1 MSEDLLRIRPAS
13 EMPLVR
19 RGAPEPAAPDAPTA
33 ALVSLGCAKNTV
45 DSEIMLAAL
54 AGAGYRLV
62 DDAEGARVAVVNT
75 CGFIEDAKRESID
88 AILALGRLKEAGGL
102 DTLVVAGCLAER
114 YRGELAQGLPEVDLF
129 IGAREY
135 DRLPALLEGARGG
148 AREAFSDTLMDYGRR
163 LPRILAEPGP
173 GAYLKVAEGCSRPCT
188 FCVIPR
194 FRGRFRSRPPDLLL
208 EEARALAEAGVRE
221 VSLLAQEI
229 TSYGR
234 DLGSG
239 HSLVRLLEELNGV
252 EGLAWI
258 RVLYNYPRGVT
269 DELLD
274 AYRELPKV
282 CEYIDMPL
290 QHVASPVLAAMR
302 RGIDEGGTRE
312 LVARVRERVPGCALR
327 TTMLVGF
334 PGESEADFDLL
345 LDFVE
350 ETRFAR
356 LGAFAFSPE
365 DRSLAARLPDQV
377 PVEAARER
385 MARLLALQERI
396 MAEENRALIG
406 RRMDVLVEGLTG
418 EGLLRGRTRLQAP
431 EVDGEAFLHETEA
444 RRGDV
449 LACEIIGADG
459 VDLVARGVGTDGGAP
474 RAASPRAGKRE
485 SGESGE

>member
-1 MSEDLLRIRPAS
+1 MSENLLQIKPIS

-19 RGAPEPAAPDAPTA
+19 RDAPVPMGPEAPGA
-33 ALVSLGCAKNTV
+33 ALISLGCAKNTV

-62 DDAEGARVAVVNT
+62 SDAEDAQVAIVNT

-88 AILALGRLKEAGGL
+88 TILEIAQLKEAGGL
-102 DTLVVAGCLAER
+102 ETLVVAGCLAER

-129 IGAREY
+129 IGTREY
-135 DRLPALLEGARGG
+135 DQLPALLMGERGG

-173 GAYLKVAEGCSRPCT
+173 SAYLKVAEGCSRPCT

-194 FRGRFRSRPPDLLL
+194 FRGRFRSRPLDLVV
-208 EEARALAEAGVRE
+208 EEASALAEAGVRE
-221 VSLLAQEI
+221 VNLLAQEI
-229 TSYGR
+229 TSYGV
-234 DLGSG
+234 DLGLG
-239 HSLVRLLEELNGV
+239 FSLARLLEELNGV
-252 EGLAWI
+252 DGLDWI

-274 AYRELPKV
+274 AYRELPRV

-290 QHVASPVLAAMR
+290 QHVATPVLDAMR
-302 RGIDEGGTRE
+302 RGIDEAGTRE
-312 LVARVRERVPGCALR
+312 LVTRIKEKVPGCVLR

-334 PGESEADFDLL
+334 PGETDADFERL

-356 LGAFAFSPE
+356 LGGFVFSPE
-365 DRSLAARLPDQV
+365 DRSIAARLPDQV
-377 PVEAARER
+377 PVELARER
-385 MARLLALQERI
+385 MARLLALQECI
-396 MAEENRALIG
+396 MAEDNAALTG
-406 RRMDVLVEGLTG
+406 QETQVLVEVLTG

-431 EVDGEAFLHETEA
+431 EVDGEVFLHETEA
-444 RRGDV
+444 EPGEIIT
-449 LACEIIGADG
+449 CEIIGTDG
-459 VDLVARGVGTDGGAP
+459 VDLVARGVASDESAAP
-474 RAASPRAGKRE
+474 GR
-485 SGESGE
+485 

>member
-1 MSEDLLRIRPAS
+1 MSENLLQIRPIS

-19 RGAPEPAAPDAPTA
+19 LDAPIPLGPEAPRA
-33 ALVSLGCAKNTV
+33 ALISLGCAKNTV

-62 DDAEGARVAVVNT
+62 SDAEDAQVAIVNT

-88 AILALGRLKEAGGL
+88 TILEVAQLKQAGDL
-102 DTLVVAGCLAER
+102 ETLVVAGCLAER

-129 IGAREY
+129 IGTREY
-135 DRLPALLEGARGG
+135 DRLPEFLSGGRGG

-173 GAYLKVAEGCSRPCT
+173 SAYLKVAEGCSRPCT

-194 FRGRFRSRPPDLLL
+194 FRGRFRSRPLDLVV
-208 EEARALAEAGVRE
+208 EEAGALAGAGVRE
-221 VSLLAQEI
+221 VNLLAQEI
-229 TSYGR
+229 TSYGV
-234 DLGSG
+234 DLGLG
-239 HSLVRLLEELNGV
+239 FSLAKLLAELNDV
-252 EGLAWI
+252 DGLDWI

-290 QHVASPVLAAMR
+290 QHVATPVLDAMR
-302 RGIDEGGTRE
+302 RGIDEQGTRE
-312 LVARVRERVPGCALR
+312 LVSRIKERVPGCALR

-334 PGESEADFDLL
+334 PGETDADFERL
-345 LDFVE
+345 LDFAE

-356 LGAFAFSPE
+356 LGGFVFSPE
-365 DRSLAARLPDQV
+365 DRSIAARLPDQV
-377 PVEAARER
+377 PAELARER

-396 MAEENRALIG
+396 MAEDNQKLIG
-406 RRMDVLVEGLTG
+406 QKTQVLVEGLTG

-431 EVDGEAFLHETEA
+431 EVDGEVFLHETEA
-444 RRGDV
+444 EPGEII
-449 LACEIIGADG
+449 ACEIIGTDG
-459 VDLVARGVGTDGGAP
+459 VDLVARGVAADESTAP
-474 RAASPRAGKRE
+474 GR
-485 SGESGE
+485 

>member
-1 MSEDLLRIRPAS
+1 MSGELLQIKPIS

-19 RGAPEPAAPDAPTA
+19 RDAPIPLGSEAPSA
-33 ALVSLGCAKNTV
+33 ALISLGCAKNTV

-62 DDAEGARVAVVNT
+62 SEAEDAQVAIVNT

-88 AILALGRLKEAGGL
+88 VILEVAQLKEEGDL
-102 DTLVVAGCLAER
+102 ETLVVAGCLAER

-129 IGAREY
+129 IGTREY
-135 DRLPALLEGARGG
+135 DQLPALLGGGRGG

-173 GAYLKVAEGCSRPCT
+173 SAYLKVAEGCSRPCT

-194 FRGRFRSRPPDLLL
+194 FRGRFRSRPLDLVV
-208 EEARALAEAGVRE
+208 EEASALACAGVRE
-221 VSLLAQEI
+221 VNLLAQEI
-229 TSYGR
+229 TSYGV
-234 DLGSG
+234 DLGLG
-239 HSLVRLLEELNGV
+239 FSLARLLEELNRT
-252 EGLAWI
+252 EGLDWI

-274 AYRELPKV
+274 AYRDLPKV

-290 QHVASPVLAAMR
+290 QHVATPVLAAMR
-302 RGIDEGGTRE
+302 RGIDEAGTRE
-312 LVARVRERVPGCALR
+312 LVARIKEKIPGCALR

-334 PGESEADFDLL
+334 PGETDEDFELL
-345 LDFVE
+345 LDFVK

-356 LGAFAFSPE
+356 LGGFVFSPE
-365 DRSLAARLPDQV
+365 DRSIAARLPDQV
-377 PVEAARER
+377 PVELARER

-396 MAEENRALIG
+396 MAEDNEALIG
-406 RRMDVLVEGLTG
+406 QRAQVLVEGLTG

-431 EVDGEAFLHETEA
+431 EVDGEVFLHETESQP
-444 RRGDV
+444 GEIID
-449 LACEIIGADG
+449 CEIIGSDG
-459 VDLVARGVGTDGGAP
+459 VDLVARGVD
-474 RAASPRAGKRE
+474 
-485 SGESGE
+485 

>member
-1 MSEDLLRIRPAS
+1 MSENLLQIKPIS

-19 RGAPEPAAPDAPTA
+19 RDAPVPMGPEAPGA
-33 ALVSLGCAKNTV
+33 ALISLGCAKNTV

-62 DDAEGARVAVVNT
+62 SDAEDAQVAIVNT

-88 AILALGRLKEAGGL
+88 TILEVAQLKEAGGL
-102 DTLVVAGCLAER
+102 ETLVVAGCLAER

-129 IGAREY
+129 IGTREY
-135 DRLPALLEGARGG
+135 DQLPALLMGERGG

-173 GAYLKVAEGCSRPCT
+173 SAYLKVAEGCSRPCT

-194 FRGRFRSRPPDLLL
+194 FRGRFRSRPLDLVV
-208 EEARALAEAGVRE
+208 EEAGALAEAGVRE
-221 VSLLAQEI
+221 VNLLAQEI
-229 TSYGR
+229 TSYGV
-234 DLGSG
+234 DLGLG
-239 HSLVRLLEELNGV
+239 FSLARLLEELNNV
-252 EGLAWI
+252 DGLDWI

-274 AYRELPKV
+274 AYQDLPRV

-290 QHVASPVLAAMR
+290 QHVATPVLTAMR
-302 RGIDEGGTRE
+302 RGIDEAGTRE
-312 LVARVRERVPGCALR
+312 LVARIKERVPGCALR

-334 PGESEADFDLL
+334 PGETDADFERL

-356 LGAFAFSPE
+356 LGGFVFSPE
-365 DRSLAARLPDQV
+365 DRSIAARLPDQV
-377 PVEAARER
+377 PVELARER

-396 MAEENRALIG
+396 MAEDNAALVG
-406 RRMDVLVEGLTG
+406 QETQVLVEVLTG

-431 EVDGEAFLHETEA
+431 EVDGEVFLHETEA
-444 RRGDV
+444 EPGEIID
-449 LACEIIGADG
+449 CEIIGTDG
-459 VDLVARGVGTDGGAP
+459 VDLVARGVASDESAAP
-474 RAASPRAGKRE
+474 GR
-485 SGESGE
+485 

>member
-1 MSEDLLRIRPAS
+1 MSENLLQIKPIS

-19 RGAPEPAAPDAPTA
+19 RDAPEPMGPEAPSA
-33 ALVSLGCAKNTV
+33 ALISLGCAKNTV

-62 DDAEGARVAVVNT
+62 SEAQDAQVAIINT

-88 AILALGRLKEAGGL
+88 TILEIAQLKEAGDL
-102 DTLVVAGCLAER
+102 ETLVVAGCLAER

-129 IGAREY
+129 IGTREY
-135 DRLPALLEGARGG
+135 DQLPALLGGARGG

-173 GAYLKVAEGCSRPCT
+173 SAYLKVAEGCSRPCT

-194 FRGRFRSRPPDLLL
+194 FRGRFRSRPLDLLV
-208 EEARALAEAGVRE
+208 EEASALACAGVRE
-221 VSLLAQEI
+221 VNLLAQEI
-229 TSYGR
+229 TSYGV
-234 DLGSG
+234 DLGLG
-239 HSLVRLLEELNGV
+239 FSLARLLEELNDV
-252 EGLAWI
+252 DGLEWI

-290 QHVASPVLAAMR
+290 QHVATPVLAAMR
-302 RGIDEGGTRE
+302 RGIDEEGTRE
-312 LVARVRERVPGCALR
+312 LVARIKEKIPGCALR

-334 PGESEADFDLL
+334 PGETDADFELL
-345 LDFVE
+345 LDFAK

-356 LGAFAFSPE
+356 LGGFVFSPE
-365 DRSLAARLPDQV
+365 DRSIAARLPDQV
-377 PVEAARER
+377 PVELARER

-396 MAEENRALIG
+396 MTEDNQALTG
-406 RRMDVLVEGLTG
+406 QRTQVLVEGLTG

-431 EVDGEAFLHETEA
+431 EVDGEVFLHETESQP
-444 RRGDV
+444 GEIID
-449 LACEIIGADG
+449 CEIIGSDG
-459 VDLVARGVGTDGGAP
+459 VDLVARGV
-474 RAASPRAGKRE
+474 AAEESAE
-485 SGESGE
+485 SGR

>member
-1 MSEDLLRIRPAS
+1 MNENLLQIQPIS

-19 RGAPEPAAPDAPTA
+19 RDAPVPMGPEAPGA
-33 ALVSLGCAKNTV
+33 ALISLGCAKNTV

-62 DDAEGARVAVVNT
+62 SDAEDAQVAIVNT

-88 AILALGRLKEAGGL
+88 TILEVAQLKEAGDL
-102 DTLVVAGCLAER
+102 ETLVVAGCLAER

-129 IGAREY
+129 IGTREY
-135 DRLPALLEGARGG
+135 DQLPALLGGERGG

-173 GAYLKVAEGCSRPCT
+173 SAYLKVAEGCSRPCT

-194 FRGRFRSRPPDLLL
+194 FRGRFRSRPLDLVV
-208 EEARALAEAGVRE
+208 EEASALAEAGVRE
-221 VSLLAQEI
+221 VNLLAQEI
-229 TSYGR
+229 TSYGV
-234 DLGSG
+234 DLGLG
-239 HSLVRLLEELNGV
+239 FSLAKLLEELNGV
-252 EGLAWI
+252 DGLDWI

-274 AYRELPKV
+274 AYRDLPKV

-290 QHVASPVLAAMR
+290 QHVATPVLDAMR
-302 RGIDEGGTRE
+302 RGIDEAGTRE
-312 LVARVRERVPGCALR
+312 LVSRIKQRIPGCALR

-334 PGESEADFDLL
+334 PGETEEDFELL

-356 LGAFAFSPE
+356 LGGFVFSPE
-365 DRSLAARLPDQV
+365 DRSIAARLPDQV
-377 PVEAARER
+377 PVERARER

-396 MAEENRALIG
+396 MTEEGEALIG
-406 RRMDVLVEGLTG
+406 QQTQVLVEGLTG

-431 EVDGEAFLHETEA
+431 EVDGEVFLHETEA
-444 RRGDV
+444 EPGEIIT
-449 LACEIIGADG
+449 CEIIGSDG
-459 VDLVARGVGTDGGAP
+459 VDLVARGVSAD
-474 RAASPRAGKRE
+474 E
-485 SGESGE
+485 STVPGR

>member
-1 MSEDLLRIRPAS
+1 MSGNLLQIKPIS

-19 RGAPEPAAPDAPTA
+19 RDAPVPMGPEAPRA
-33 ALVSLGCAKNTV
+33 ALISLGCAKNTV

-54 AGAGYRLV
+54 SGAGYRLV
-62 DDAEGARVAVVNT
+62 SDAEDAQVAIVNT

-88 AILALGRLKEAGGL
+88 TILEIAQLKEAGDL
-102 DTLVVAGCLAER
+102 ETLVVAGCLAER

-129 IGAREY
+129 IGTREY
-135 DRLPALLEGARGG
+135 DRLPELLGSGRGG

-173 GAYLKVAEGCSRPCT
+173 SAYLKVAEGCSRPCT

-194 FRGRFRSRPPDLLL
+194 FRGRFRSRPLDLVV
-208 EEARALAEAGVRE
+208 EEASALAEAGVRE
-221 VSLLAQEI
+221 VNLLAQEI
-229 TSYGR
+229 TSYGV
-234 DLGSG
+234 DLGLG
-239 HSLVRLLEELNGV
+239 FSLAKLLAELNAV
-252 EGLAWI
+252 DGLEWI

-274 AYRELPKV
+274 AYRDLPRV

-290 QHVASPVLAAMR
+290 QHVATPVLAAMR
-302 RGIDEGGTRE
+302 RGIDEAGTRE
-312 LVARVRERVPGCALR
+312 LVSRIKEKIPGCALR

-334 PGESEADFDLL
+334 PGETDEDFERL

-356 LGAFAFSPE
+356 LGGFVFSPE
-365 DRSLAARLPDQV
+365 DRSIAARLPDQV
-377 PVEAARER
+377 PAELARER

-396 MAEENRALIG
+396 MAEDNEALIG
-406 RRMDVLVEGLTG
+406 ERTQVLVESLTG

-431 EVDGEAFLHETEA
+431 EVDGEVFLHETEA
-444 RRGDV
+444 EPGEIID
-449 LACEIIGADG
+449 CEIIGTDG
-459 VDLVARGVGTDGGAP
+459 VDLVARGI
-474 RAASPRAGKRE
+474 AAG
-485 SGESGE
+485 

>member
-1 MSEDLLRIRPAS
+1 MSENLLQIQPIS

-19 RGAPEPAAPDAPTA
+19 RDAPEPMGPDAPSA
-33 ALVSLGCAKNTV
+33 ALISLGCAKNTV

-62 DDAEGARVAVVNT
+62 SDAGDAQVAIVNT

-88 AILALGRLKEAGGL
+88 TILEIAQLKQAGDL
-102 DTLVVAGCLAER
+102 KTLVVAGCLAER
-114 YRGELAQGLPEVDLF
+114 YRGELAQGMPEVDLF
-129 IGAREY
+129 IGTREY
-135 DRLPALLEGARGG
+135 DQLPALLGG

-173 GAYLKVAEGCSRPCT
+173 SAYLKVAEGCSRPCT

-194 FRGRFRSRPPDLLL
+194 FRGRFRSRPLDLVA

-221 VSLLAQEI
+221 VNLLAQEI
-229 TSYGR
+229 TSYGV
-234 DLGSG
+234 DLGLG
-239 HSLVRLLEELNGV
+239 FSLARLLEELNDAA
-252 EGLAWI
+252 GLEWI

-274 AYRELPKV
+274 AYRELPRV

-290 QHVASPVLAAMR
+290 QHVATPVLEAMR
-302 RGIDEGGTRE
+302 RGIDEAGTRE
-312 LVARVRERVPGCALR
+312 LVSRIKERVPGCALR

-334 PGESEADFDLL
+334 PGESDADFERL

-356 LGAFAFSPE
+356 LGGFVFSPE
-365 DRSLAARLPDQV
+365 DRSIAARLPQQV
-377 PVEAARER
+377 PAELARER

-396 MAEENRALIG
+396 MAEDNEALVG
-406 RRMDVLVEGLTG
+406 GETQVLVEGLTG

-431 EVDGEAFLHETEA
+431 EVDGEVFLHETEA
-444 RRGDV
+444 EPG
-449 LACEIIGADG
+449 EIIDCKIIGTDG
-459 VDLVARGVGTDGGAP
+459 VDLIARGVT
-474 RAASPRAGKRE
+474 AG
-485 SGESGE
+485 

>member
-1 MSEDLLRIRPAS
+1 MSENLLQIKPIS

-19 RGAPEPAAPDAPTA
+19 RDAPVPMGPEAPGA
-33 ALVSLGCAKNTV
+33 ALISLGCAKNTV

-62 DDAEGARVAVVNT
+62 SDAEDAQVAIVNT

-88 AILALGRLKEAGGL
+88 TILEIAQLKEAGGL
-102 DTLVVAGCLAER
+102 ETLVVAGCLAER

-129 IGAREY
+129 IGTREY
-135 DRLPALLEGARGG
+135 DQLPALLMGERGS

-173 GAYLKVAEGCSRPCT
+173 SAYLKVAEGCSRPCT

-194 FRGRFRSRPPDLLL
+194 FRGRFRSRPLDLVV
-208 EEARALAEAGVRE
+208 EEAGALAEAGVRE
-221 VSLLAQEI
+221 VNLLAQEI
-229 TSYGR
+229 TSYGV
-234 DLGSG
+234 DLGLG
-239 HSLVRLLEELNGV
+239 FSLARLLEELNGV
-252 EGLAWI
+252 DGLDWI

-274 AYRELPKV
+274 AYRELPRV

-290 QHVASPVLAAMR
+290 QHVATPVLTAMR
-302 RGIDEGGTRE
+302 RGIDEAGTRE
-312 LVARVRERVPGCALR
+312 LVARIKEKVPGCALR

-334 PGESEADFDLL
+334 PGETDADFELL

-356 LGAFAFSPE
+356 LGGFVFSPE
-365 DRSLAARLPDQV
+365 DRSIAARLPDQV
-377 PVEAARER
+377 PVELARER

-396 MAEENRALIG
+396 MAEDNEALIG
-406 RRMDVLVEGLTG
+406 QETQVLVEVLTG

-431 EVDGEAFLHETEA
+431 EVDGEVFLHETEA
-444 RRGDV
+444 EPGEIIT
-449 LACEIIGADG
+449 CEIIGTDG
-459 VDLVARGVGTDGGAP
+459 VDLVARGVASDESAAP
-474 RAASPRAGKRE
+474 GR
-485 SGESGE
+485 

>member
-1 MSEDLLRIRPAS
+1 MSGSLLRIRPVS
-13 EMPLVR
+13 EMPLAR
-19 RGAPEPAAPDAPTA
+19 RGAPAPVDPDAPTA

-62 DDAEGARVAVVNT
+62 SDAAEARVAVVNT

-88 AILALGRLKEAGGL
+88 AILELGRLKETGGL

-129 IGAREY
+129 IGTREY
-135 DRLPALLEGARGG
+135 DRLPALLDGARGG
-148 AREAFSDTLMDYGRR
+148 AREAFSDALMDYGRR
-163 LPRILAEPGP
+163 LPRILSEPGP
-173 GAYLKVAEGCSRPCT
+173 SAYLKVAEGCSRPCT

-194 FRGRFRSRPPDLLL
+194 FRGRFRSRPLDLLA
-208 EEARALAEAGVRE
+208 EEARALADAGARE
-221 VSLLAQEI
+221 LNLLAQEI

-234 DLGSG
+234 DLGPG
-239 HSLVRLLEELNGV
+239 HSLARLLEELNRV

-258 RVLYNYPRGVT
+258 RALYNYPRGVT

-274 AYRELPKV
+274 AYRDLPGV

-290 QHVASPVLAAMR
+290 QHVATPVLAAMR
-302 RGIDEGGTRE
+302 RGIDERGTRE
-312 LVARVRERVPGCALR
+312 LVSRIRARVPGCALR

-334 PGESEADFDLL
+334 PGESEADFELL

-356 LGAFAFSPE
+356 LGGFAFSPE
-365 DRSLAARLPDQV
+365 DRSIAARLPDQV
-377 PVEAARER
+377 PVELARER
-385 MARLLALQERI
+385 LARLLALQERV

-406 RRMDVLVEGLTG
+406 RKMDVLVEGLTG

-431 EVDGEAFLHETEA
+431 EVDGETFLHETEA
-444 RRGDV
+444 APGDV
-449 LACEIIGADG
+449 VPCEIIGVDG
-459 VDLVARGVGTDGGAP
+459 TDLVARG
-474 RAASPRAGKRE
+474 AAAD
-485 SGESGE
+485 

>member
-1 MSEDLLRIRPAS
+1 MSENLLQIQPIS

-19 RGAPEPAAPDAPTA
+19 RDAPVPLGSEAPSA
-33 ALVSLGCAKNTV
+33 ALISLGCAKNTV

-62 DDAEGARVAVVNT
+62 SEAEDAQVAIVNT

-88 AILALGRLKEAGGL
+88 TILEVAQLKEAGDL
-102 DTLVVAGCLAER
+102 ETLVVAGCLAER

-129 IGAREY
+129 IGTREY
-135 DRLPALLEGARGG
+135 DQLPALLSGERGG

-173 GAYLKVAEGCSRPCT
+173 SAYLKVAEGCSRPCT

-194 FRGRFRSRPPDLLL
+194 FRGRFRSRPLDLLI
-208 EEARALAEAGVRE
+208 EEASALAEAGVRE
-221 VSLLAQEI
+221 VNLLAQEI
-229 TSYGR
+229 TSYGV
-234 DLGSG
+234 DLGLG
-239 HSLVRLLEELNGV
+239 FSLARLLEELNDV
-252 EGLAWI
+252 NGLDWI

-274 AYRELPKV
+274 AYRNLPKV

-290 QHVASPVLAAMR
+290 QHVATPVLAAMR
-302 RGIDEGGTRE
+302 RGIDEEGTRE
-312 LVARVRERVPGCALR
+312 LVSRIKEKIPGCALR

-334 PGESEADFDLL
+334 PGETDADFELL

-356 LGAFAFSPE
+356 LGGFVFSPE
-365 DRSLAARLPDQV
+365 DRSIAARLPDQA
-377 PVEAARER
+377 PVELARER

-396 MAEENRALIG
+396 MTEDNQALT
-406 RRMDVLVEGLTG
+406 DQHTQVLVEGLTG

-431 EVDGEAFLHETEA
+431 EVDGEVFLHETESQP
-444 RRGDV
+444 GEIIT
-449 LACEIIGADG
+449 CEIIGSDG
-459 VDLVARGVGTDGGAP
+459 VDLVARGV
-474 RAASPRAGKRE
+474 AAEESAE
-485 SGESGE
+485 SGR

>member
-1 MSEDLLRIRPAS
+1 MSENLLQIKPIS

-19 RGAPEPAAPDAPTA
+19 RDAPVPLGSEAPSA
-33 ALVSLGCAKNTV
+33 ALISLGCAKNTV

-62 DDAEGARVAVVNT
+62 SEAEDAQVAIINT

-88 AILALGRLKEAGGL
+88 TILEVAQLKEAGGL
-102 DTLVVAGCLAER
+102 ETLVVAGCLAER

-129 IGAREY
+129 IGTREY
-135 DRLPALLEGARGG
+135 DQLPALLSGKSGG

-173 GAYLKVAEGCSRPCT
+173 SAYLKVAEGCSRPCT

-194 FRGRFRSRPPDLLL
+194 FRGRFRSRPLDLVV
-208 EEARALAEAGVRE
+208 EEASALAEAGVRE
-221 VSLLAQEI
+221 VNLLAQEI
-229 TSYGR
+229 TSYGV
-234 DLGSG
+234 DLGLG
-239 HSLVRLLEELNGV
+239 FSLARLLEELNDV
-252 EGLAWI
+252 NGLEWI

-274 AYRELPKV
+274 AYRDLPKV

-290 QHVASPVLAAMR
+290 QHVATPVLAAMR
-302 RGIDEGGTRE
+302 RGIDEAGTRE
-312 LVARVRERVPGCALR
+312 LVSRIKEKIPGCALR

-334 PGESEADFDLL
+334 PGETDEDFELL
-345 LDFVE
+345 LDFAK

-356 LGAFAFSPE
+356 LGGFVFSPE
-365 DRSLAARLPDQV
+365 DRSIAARLPDQA
-377 PVEAARER
+377 PVELARER

-396 MAEENRALIG
+396 MVEDNEALVG
-406 RRMDVLVEGLTG
+406 ERTQVLVEGLTG

-431 EVDGEAFLHETEA
+431 EVDGEVFLHETESQP
-444 RRGDV
+444 GEIID
-449 LACEIIGADG
+449 CEIIGSDG
-459 VDLVARGVGTDGGAP
+459 VDLIARGV
-474 RAASPRAGKRE
+474 AAG
-485 SGESGE
+485 